1 MCLNL
6 KICFVIKQF
15 LYLMSKFDLK
25 KHLKFYVKAFLIFLF
40 MLYFNL
46 KSFTNGFVTNLKVV
60 IKY

>member
-15 LYLMSKFDLK
+15 LYLKSKFDLK
-25 KHLKFYVKAFLIFLF
+25 KHLKFYVKAFLTFLF

-46 KSFTNGFVTNLKVV
+46 KSFTNGFVINLKVV